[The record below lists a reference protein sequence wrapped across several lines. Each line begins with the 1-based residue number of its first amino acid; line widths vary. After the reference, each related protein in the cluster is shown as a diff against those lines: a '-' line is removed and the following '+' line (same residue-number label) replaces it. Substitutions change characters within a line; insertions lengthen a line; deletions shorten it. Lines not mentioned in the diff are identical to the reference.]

1 MNLTSSLPAG
11 AADTAWLP
19 GDSVASF
26 LKMLADGS
34 AVLPDDGPDGWS
46 GLVMSGLA
54 GSAAALAVAILVAVY
69 FRSGYRSGRDIVR
82 HGLFAAVALGLLA
95 FVAYDMRH
103 AALAYLGLNPSRPE
117 VRIHRPSPAPSAVAD
132 SRQVAPSIRDINRC
146 KSPRPNPLPQA
157 GEGARFVAQRAA

>member
-1 MNLTSSLPAG
+1 MNLTSSLPTG
-11 AADTAWLP
+11 AAETAWLP
-19 GDSVASF
+19 ADSVSSF

-34 AVLPDDGPDGWS
+34 AVLADDGSDRWS
-46 GLVMSGLA
+46 GLMMSGVA

-82 HGLFAAVALGLLA
+82 HGLAAAVALGLLG

-117 VRIHRPSPAPSAVAD
+117 VEIHRASPAPSAVAD
-132 SRQVAPSIRDINRC
+132 SSAA
-146 KSPRPNPLPQA
+146 A
-157 GEGARFVAQRAA
+157 GRGLTV